1 MENRRTYG
9 KAVINLGIAVII
21 GVLMVT
27 VLPRCL
33 SFFMPF
39 LVGFL
44 VSVLAA
50 KPVKFLEEKLKIKR
64 KAGTACVII
73 CVLAMIVL
81 AIYFGGVFLTEQV
94 KSLIDDL
101 PELIL
106 QIKAEMNEINQNM
119 TGIYQRL
126 PLEVQQAWD
135 SMWISVEQ
143 SLGTWIAGIG
153 NPSFVKIGNM
163 AKQLPSFFISIIMA
177 FLSAYFFTAE
187 RNGMHNFFQDYMPM
201 GVQKYWH
208 MIREGMR
215 SALGGYLKA
224 QVKIEIFVYIILV
237 VGLLILRVH
246 SAVLIAAGI
255 AVVDLLP
262 VFGAGTILFP
272 WALFAFLG
280 KDYRMAVGLLIIWGV
295 GQLARQ
301 LIQPKI
307 VGDSV
312 GVPPV
317 PTLFLLYIG
326 YKLGG
331 VFGMIA
337 AVPIGLIFYTLY
349 EEGAFDTLKDSV
361 LILVAGINQFRRLTP
376 EDMSA
381 VDEMREREV
390 QLGKMLSED
399 RRE

>member
-27 VLPRCL
+27 VVPRCL

-73 CVLAMIVL
+73 SVLAMIVL
-81 AIYFGGVFLTEQV
+81 ALYFGGVFLTEQV

-280 KDYRMAVGLLIIWGV
+280 KDYRMAVGLLIIWAV
-295 GQLARQ
+295 TQVFRQ
-301 LIQPKI
+301 VIQPKI
-307 VGDSV
+307 VGDMV
-312 GVPPV
+312 GISPI
-317 PTLFLLYIG
+317 PTLFLLFVG
-326 YKLGG
+326 YKFGG
-331 VFGMIA
+331 IVGLII
-337 AVPIGLIFYTLY
+337 AVPIGIIMLNMYQT
-349 EEGAFDTLKDSV
+349 GVFDTVINSIRI
-361 LILVAGINQFRRLTP
+361 LITGLNRYRRFTP
-376 EDMSA
+376 EDLTLLK
-381 VDEMREREV
+381 EEEKEV
-390 QLGKMLSED
+390 KKAE
-399 RRE
+399 EKI

>member
-81 AIYFGGVFLTEQV
+81 ALYFGGVFLTEQV

-163 AKQLPSFFISIIMA
+163 AKQLPSFFISIIKA

-280 KDYRMAVGLLIIWGV
+280 KDYRMAVGLLIIWAV
-295 GQLARQ
+295 TQVFRQ
-301 LIQPKI
+301 VIQPKI
-307 VGDSV
+307 VGDMV
-312 GVPPV
+312 GISPI
-317 PTLFLLYIG
+317 PTLFLLFVG
-326 YKLGG
+326 YKFGG
-331 VFGMIA
+331 IVGLII
-337 AVPIGLIFYTLY
+337 AVPIGIIMLNMYQT
-349 EEGAFDTLKDSV
+349 GVFDTVINSIRI
-361 LILVAGINQFRRLTP
+361 LITGLNRYRRFTP
-376 EDMSA
+376 EDLTLLK
-381 VDEMREREV
+381 EEEKEV
-390 QLGKMLSED
+390 KKAE
-399 RRE
+399 EKI

>member
-81 AIYFGGVFLTEQV
+81 ALYFGGVFLTEQV

-177 FLSAYFFTAE
+177 FLSAYFFT
-187 RNGMHNFFQDYMPM
+187 
-201 GVQKYWH
+201 
-208 MIREGMR
+208 
-215 SALGGYLKA
+215 
-224 QVKIEIFVYIILV
+224 EIGRAHV
-237 VGLLILRVH
+237 
-246 SAVLIAAGI
+246 
-255 AVVDLLP
+255 
-262 VFGAGTILFP
+262 
-272 WALFAFLG
+272 
-280 KDYRMAVGLLIIWGV
+280 
-295 GQLARQ
+295 
-301 LIQPKI
+301 
-307 VGDSV
+307 
-312 GVPPV
+312 
-317 PTLFLLYIG
+317 
-326 YKLGG
+326 
-331 VFGMIA
+331 
-337 AVPIGLIFYTLY
+337 
-349 EEGAFDTLKDSV
+349 
-361 LILVAGINQFRRLTP
+361 
-376 EDMSA
+376 
-381 VDEMREREV
+381 
-390 QLGKMLSED
+390 
-399 RRE
+399 

>member
-81 AIYFGGVFLTEQV
+81 ALYFGGVFLTEQV

-280 KDYRMAVGLLIIWGV
+280 KDYRMAVGLLIIWAV
-295 GQLARQ
+295 TQVFRQ
-301 LIQPKI
+301 VIQPKI
-307 VGDSV
+307 VGDMV
-312 GVPPV
+312 GISPI
-317 PTLFLLYIG
+317 PTLFLLFVG
-326 YKLGG
+326 YKFGG
-331 VFGMIA
+331 IVGLII
-337 AVPIGLIFYTLY
+337 AVPIGIIMLNMYQT
-349 EEGAFDTLKDSV
+349 GVFDTVINSIRI
-361 LILVAGINQFRRLTP
+361 LITGLNRYRRFTP
-376 EDMSA
+376 EDLKLLK
-381 VDEMREREV
+381 EEEKEV
-390 QLGKMLSED
+390 KKAE
-399 RRE
+399 EKI

>member
-280 KDYRMAVGLLIIWGV
+280 KDYRMAVGLLIIWAV
-295 GQLARQ
+295 TQVFRQ
-301 LIQPKI
+301 VIQPKI
-307 VGDSV
+307 VGDMV
-312 GVPPV
+312 GISPI
-317 PTLFLLYIG
+317 PTLFLLFVG
-326 YKLGG
+326 YKFGG
-331 VFGMIA
+331 IVGLII
-337 AVPIGLIFYTLY
+337 AVPIGIIMLNMYQT
-349 EEGAFDTLKDSV
+349 GVFDTVINSIRI
-361 LILVAGINQFRRLTP
+361 LITGLNRYRRFTP
-376 EDMSA
+376 EDLTLLK
-381 VDEMREREV
+381 EEEKEV
-390 QLGKMLSED
+390 KKAE
-399 RRE
+399 EKI

>member
-81 AIYFGGVFLTEQV
+81 ALYFGGVFLTEQV

-280 KDYRMAVGLLIIWGV
+280 KDYRMAVGLLIIWAV
-295 GQLARQ
+295 TQVFRQ
-301 LIQPKI
+301 VIQPKI
-307 VGDSV
+307 VGDMV
-312 GVPPV
+312 GISPI
-317 PTLFLLYIG
+317 PTLFLLFVG
-326 YKLGG
+326 YKFGG
-331 VFGMIA
+331 IVGLII
-337 AVPIGLIFYTLY
+337 AVPIGIIMLNMYQT
-349 EEGAFDTLKDSV
+349 GVFDTVINSIRI
-361 LILVAGINQFRRLTP
+361 LITGLNRYRRFTP
-376 EDMSA
+376 EDLKLLK
-381 VDEMREREV
+381 EEEKEV
-390 QLGKMLSED
+390 KRAE
-399 RRE
+399 EKI

>member
-280 KDYRMAVGLLIIWGV
+280 KDYRMAVGLLIIWAV
-295 GQLARQ
+295 TQVFRQ
-301 LIQPKI
+301 VIQPKI
-307 VGDSV
+307 VGDMV
-312 GVPPV
+312 GISPI
-317 PTLFLLYIG
+317 PTLFLLFVG
-326 YKLGG
+326 YKFGG
-331 VFGMIA
+331 IVGLII
-337 AVPIGLIFYTLY
+337 AVPIGIIMLNMYQT
-349 EEGAFDTLKDSV
+349 GVFDTVINSIRI
-361 LILVAGINQFRRLTP
+361 LITGLNRYRRFTP
-376 EDMSA
+376 EDLKLLK
-381 VDEMREREV
+381 EEEKEV
-390 QLGKMLSED
+390 KKAE
-399 RRE
+399 EKI

>member
-1 MENRRTYG
+1 MENKRTYG

-21 GVLMVT
+21 GILMVT
-27 VLPRCL
+27 VMPRCL

-73 CVLAMIVL
+73 CVLAMIVFAL
-81 AIYFGGVFLTEQV
+81 YFGGVFLTEQV
-94 KSLIDDL
+94 KSMIDEL

-106 QIKAEMNEINQNM
+106 QIKAEMNEINRNM

-126 PLEVQQAWD
+126 PLEIQQAWD
-135 SMWISVEQ
+135 SMWVSVEQ
-143 SLGTWIAGIG
+143 SLGNWITGMG

-163 AKQLPSFFISIIMA
+163 AKQLPSLFISIIMA

-187 RNGMHNFFQDYMPM
+187 RNVMHNFFRDYMPT
-201 GVQKYWH
+201 GVQKYWK
-208 MIREGMR
+208 MIKEGMR

-224 QVKIEIFVYIILV
+224 QLKIEAFVYIILV

-246 SAVLIAAGI
+246 SAFLIAAGI

-272 WALFAFLG
+272 WAIFVFLG
-280 KDYRMAVGLLIIWGV
+280 KEYRMAIGLMIIWAV
-295 GQLARQ
+295 TQVFRQ
-301 LIQPKI
+301 VIQPKI
-307 VGDSV
+307 VGDMV
-312 GVPPV
+312 GISPI
-317 PTLFLLYIG
+317 PTLFLLFIG
-326 YKLGG
+326 YRFGG
-331 VFGMIA
+331 FVGLII
-337 AVPIGLIFYTLY
+337 AVPIGIIMLNMYQA
-349 EEGAFDTLKDSV
+349 GVFDTVINSIR
-361 LILVAGINQFRRLTP
+361 ILVIGLNHYRRFTP
-376 EDMSA
+376 EDLKLLK
-381 VDEMREREV
+381 EEERED
-390 QLGKMLSED
+390 KESED
-399 RRE
+399 KTK

>member
-27 VLPRCL
+27 VVPRCL

-280 KDYRMAVGLLIIWGV
+280 KDYRMAVGLLIIWAV
-295 GQLARQ
+295 TQVFRQ
-301 LIQPKI
+301 VIQPKI
-307 VGDSV
+307 VGDMV
-312 GVPPV
+312 GISPI
-317 PTLFLLYIG
+317 PTLFLLFVG
-326 YKLGG
+326 YKFGG
-331 VFGMIA
+331 IVGLII
-337 AVPIGLIFYTLY
+337 AVPIGIIMLNMYQT
-349 EEGAFDTLKDSV
+349 GVFDTVINSIRI
-361 LILVAGINQFRRLTP
+361 LITGLNRYRRFTP
-376 EDMSA
+376 EDLKLLK
-381 VDEMREREV
+381 EEEKEV
-390 QLGKMLSED
+390 KKAE
-399 RRE
+399 EKI

>member
-73 CVLAMIVL
+73 SVLAMIVL
-81 AIYFGGVFLTEQV
+81 ALYFGGVFLTEQV

-280 KDYRMAVGLLIIWGV
+280 KDYRMAVGLLIIWAV
-295 GQLARQ
+295 TQVFRQ
-301 LIQPKI
+301 VIQPKI
-307 VGDSV
+307 VGDMV
-312 GVPPV
+312 GISPI
-317 PTLFLLYIG
+317 PTLFLLFVG
-326 YKLGG
+326 YKFGG
-331 VFGMIA
+331 IVGLII
-337 AVPIGLIFYTLY
+337 AVPIGIIMLNMYQT
-349 EEGAFDTLKDSV
+349 GVFDTVINSIRI
-361 LILVAGINQFRRLTP
+361 LITGLNRYRRFTP
-376 EDMSA
+376 EDLKLLK
-381 VDEMREREV
+381 EEEKEV
-390 QLGKMLSED
+390 KKAE
-399 RRE
+399 EKI

>member
-27 VLPRCL
+27 VVPRCL

-73 CVLAMIVL
+73 SVLAMIVL
-81 AIYFGGVFLTEQV
+81 ALYFGGVFLTEQV

-280 KDYRMAVGLLIIWGV
+280 KDYRMAVGLLIIWAV
-295 GQLARQ
+295 TQVFRQ
-301 LIQPKI
+301 VIQPKI
-307 VGDSV
+307 VGDMV
-312 GVPPV
+312 GISPI
-317 PTLFLLYIG
+317 PTLFLLFVG
-326 YKLGG
+326 YKFGG
-331 VFGMIA
+331 IVGLII
-337 AVPIGLIFYTLY
+337 AVPIGIIMLNMYQT
-349 EEGAFDTLKDSV
+349 GVFDTVINSIRI
-361 LILVAGINQFRRLTP
+361 LITGLNRYRRFTP
-376 EDMSA
+376 EDLKLLK
-381 VDEMREREV
+381 EEEKEV
-390 QLGKMLSED
+390 KKAE
-399 RRE
+399 EKI